1 MPILKHLC
9 EEWERQALSHSEMSR
24 RSGIP
29 DSTLRRLR
37 RNPEAGANIET
48 IISLARALNVSIDE
62 LAGLTQAPA
71 GQPVA
76 AALQAAAEPEPA
88 AVKPEVMAPCHSQ
101 CPFRQIS
108 DSREQLFLSKE
119 NLYERALARKNK
131 WITTLAIVCGLL
143 VLAWIILFFIDI
155 TNPSVGWFKQMAAAF
170 STSARTDFQ
179 L

>member
-62 LAGLTQAPA
+62 LAGLTQPSG
-71 GQPVA
+71 GQTSLSV
-76 AALQAAAEPEPA
+76 
-88 AVKPEVMAPCHSQ
+88 PEVDAGPSLPESKSEAVAPCHAQ
-101 CPFRQIS
+101 CPYRQIS

>member
-9 EEWERQALSHSEMSR
+9 EEWEKQGISPSDMSR

-37 RNPEAGANIET
+37 KNPEAGANIET
-48 IISLARALNVSIDE
+48 IISLAKALGVSLDE
-62 LAGLTQAPA
+62 LAGLTQVPA
-71 GQPVA
+71 EQSVETA
-76 AALQAAAEPEPA
+76 VKAAAEPESA
-88 AVKPEVMAPCHSQ
+88 AGKPEASVPCHVQ

-108 DSREQLFLSKE
+108 DSREQLYLSKE

-131 WITTLAIVCGLL
+131 WITILAIICGLL

-155 TNPSVGWFKQMAAAF
+155 TNPSVGWFRQMAAAF
-170 STSARTDFQ
+170 STSAKADFQ